1 MATIHSFTLDSSCMK
16 ASTIKMV
23 WFGLI
28 VAVLLFPL
36 CFQLASGTIT
46 LPLKGYQPKAKTVE
60 LNGANIK
67 NGSWQNYVEL
77 YTKDQL
83 QTKHFFIRLNNQLKY
98 SLFDHL
104 NANDVERGKND
115 FYFESRYARSY
126 LGTRFTDKK
135 ILSEKV
141 KTLSELRDSL
151 QAHEIELLIVLA
163 AGKGHFMP
171 ENIPARYDTITKR
184 PNDYELFADGLAQ
197 ANIPVLDLQQYLL
210 SMKDTASYPL
220 FTRGNIHWSF
230 YAMSYITDTL
240 VSTIERQLEVDLPE
254 YQREPVRLAYQPSYY
269 TEKGIFAS
277 LNLYWT
283 QLQDTFAY
291 RDIIPSSLVY
301 EGKYRPKVWVVGDS
315 FYGTMETYQ
324 VPQQFFD
331 PTTTFF
337 YYNNSIVNAAENKQ
351 YAPGKIKDYLPQL
364 EEQDLLILW
373 TTDAGIR
380 GFDWGAASTI
390 LEYYQGS

>member
-1 MATIHSFTLDSSCMK
+1 MK
-16 ASTIKMV
+16 AANIKRIG
-23 WFGLI
+23 FGII
-28 VAVLLFPL
+28 VGVLLFPL

-46 LPLKGYQPKAKTVE
+46 LPLKGYQPKAQAVE
-60 LNGANIK
+60 LDRETIRDGTY
-67 NGSWQNYVEL
+67 QNYVEA
-77 YTKDQL
+77 YAKDNL
-83 QTKHFFIRLNNQLKY
+83 QSKHFFIRLNNQLKY

-126 LGTRFTDKK
+126 LGTRFTGKK

-141 KTLSELRDSL
+141 QTIAELRDTL
-151 QAHEIELLIVLA
+151 LAHDIELLVVLA

-171 ENIPARYDTITKR
+171 ENIAAHYDTVVKR
-184 PNDYELFADGLAQ
+184 PNDYELFSEGLAL
-197 ANIPVLDLQQYLL
+197 AHIPVLDLQQYLL
-210 SMKDTASYPL
+210 AMKDTASYPL

-230 YAMSYITDTL
+230 YAVSYITDTL
-240 VSTIERQLEVDLPE
+240 ISTIEHQLGADLPD
-254 YQREPVRLAYQPSYY
+254 YRREPVRLAYEPSYY

-283 QLQDTFAY
+283 KLQDTFAY
-291 RDIIPSSLVY
+291 RDIIPTSLNA
-301 EGKYRPKVWVVGDS
+301 ENKYRPKVWVVGDS

-331 PTTTFF
+331 PNSTFF
-337 YYNNSIVNAAENKQ
+337 YYNNSIVNAAENKS
-351 YAPGKIKDYLPQL
+351 YAPGNIKDYLPQL
-364 EEQDLLILW
+364 AEQDLLILW

-380 GFDWGAASTI
+380 GFDWGASRSI
-390 LEYYQGS
+390 LDHYRGN

>member
-1 MATIHSFTLDSSCMK
+1 MK
-16 ASTIKMV
+16 ASTTKRL
-23 WFGLI
+23 WFGII

-46 LPLKGYQPKAKTVE
+46 LPLKGYQPKAKEVDFSRE
-60 LNGANIK
+60 SIK
-67 NGSWQNYVEL
+67 NGSYQNYVEA
-77 YTKDQL
+77 YAKDHL
-83 QTKHFFIRLNNQLKY
+83 QSKHFFIRLNNQLKY

-104 NANDVERGKND
+104 NAYDVERGKND
-115 FYFESRYARSY
+115 YYFESRYARTY
-126 LGTRFTDKK
+126 LGTRFTGEK
-135 ILSEKV
+135 ILSEKIENI
-141 KTLSELRDSL
+141 SELKDSL
-151 QAHEIELLIVLA
+151 SAHDIELLVVLA
-163 AGKGHFMP
+163 AGKGQFMP
-171 ENIPARYDTITKR
+171 ENISARYDTIVKR
-184 PNDYELFADGLAQ
+184 PNDYELFSAGLA
-197 ANIPVLDLQQYLL
+197 AAEIPVLDLQQYLL

-230 YAMSYITDTL
+230 YAISFITDTL
-240 VSTIERQLEVDLPE
+240 VSTIEQQLGVDLPE
-254 YQREPVRLAYQPSYY
+254 YKREAIRLAYEPSYY

-283 QLQDTFAY
+283 KLQDTFAY
-291 RDIIPSSLVY
+291 RDIIPASLVY
-301 EGKYRPKVWVVGDS
+301 ENKYRPKVWVVGDS

-351 YAPGKIKDYLPQL
+351 YAPGNIKDYLSQL

-380 GFDWGAASTI
+380 GFDWEATNNI
-390 LEYYQGS
+390 LDHYRGN